1 MARAA
6 NGSGSGAQ
14 RGLSTLAGARA
25 RLAPHAPLLRAI
37 GAVGSIAIVVV
48 VVADAV
54 RHASF
59 GDLTWWPLVIALPA
73 AAAWW
78 LGLARG
84 WAVLV
89 TGHPTAHD
97 VATWCRTQTL
107 RYLPGGF
114 WAPVSRTTVLEGGW
128 VDRLSTVAAENVI
141 ALCAALT
148 IGGVA
153 LAIGSSAWWLAL
165 IAAIAV
171 PALGSRALAHR
182 TRLAPDRTR
191 AATLNYVVSF
201 LFYAYA
207 AVLVQGAISGPHHLV
222 AVAGAACVA
231 WAVGLVAVFAPGG
244 IGVREAIYTALLA
257 GMLPAGEPAAGA
269 VTMRLVMV
277 CAELLVLMAVGRPK
291 RARTQDGE
299 AEARPRPLAAEFAFL
314 RRHAVFGVLLGVGI
328 GLRVIV
334 MLAYQPA
341 LVFWDSAGYLT
352 QSAHLTPY
360 ALRPFGYP
368 LFLHVLP
375 VHDWL
380 GIVPLLQHLM
390 GLGMG
395 VMIYLLLQRLTIP
408 RWAAALAAAPV
419 LLDGFQLNLEQYVLS
434 ETLFNFLLLSACV
447 VLLWRRKPTV
457 WHAAAAGLL
466 LAMVAL
472 TRANGLAAIPPAVLT
487 LLCLRWDWTRAG
499 ARRAGTVAQRILAA
513 PARWLR
519 SARPAIPTLAAML
532 VFVLAPLGAYAI
544 WFHHVNGPSSPYGL
558 TDWGGRFLYARVA
571 PFADCTKFTPP
582 ANERHLCPIDP
593 VGHRPRVYGS
603 SVEYYMWGRTN
614 SPLYTL
620 PVSDEQRRE
629 LAGDFAKRV
638 IRAQPLTYAKTVA
651 HDFLRAFYPVPARRD
666 GELPVFRWQFQTFFP
681 LYFQN
686 EYGYYVSSFH
696 EAPHLNKGLARFLKD
711 YRSLVYTS
719 GIVLAVGL
727 LAGLLAALG
736 LGRAR
741 RSGLRSA
748 SLLFSAMALCVFGS
762 TVLANQFSYRYYVT
776 LLTLLPPAAAI
787 GLTALV
793 RRPQP
798 VGELAEN
805 PRPRSRDPIPVRLAP
820 QSNDPTSI
828 PQANPG

>member
-1 MARAA
+1 VARATQPT
-6 NGSGSGAQ
+6 GSRAERS
-14 RGLSTLAGARA
+14 LSALHGARE
-25 RLAPHAPLLRAI
+25 RLAPHASKLRAI
-37 GAVGSIAIVVV
+37 GAVGSIAIVVLV
-48 VVADAV
+48 VVDAV
-54 RHASF
+54 SNASF
-59 GDLTWWPLVIALPA
+59 SNLTWWPLLVAVPA

-84 WAVLV
+84 WAVLA

-97 VATWCRTQTL
+97 ITTWCRTQTL

-153 LAIGSSAWWLAL
+153 LAIGRSAWWLAL
-165 IAAIAV
+165 IAVIAV
-171 PALGSRALAHR
+171 PAIGSRALQHR

-191 AATLNYVVSF
+191 SATLNYLISF

-207 AVLVQGAISGPHHLV
+207 AVLVQGAISGPHHLW

-244 IGVREAIYTALLA
+244 IGVREAVYAALLS
-257 GMLPAGEPAAGA
+257 GLLPSGQGAAGA
-269 VTMRLVMV
+269 VTMRVVMV
-277 CAELLVLMAVGRPK
+277 CAELAVLVVAGRPK
-291 RARTQDGE
+291 REPGAAAAGLRAD
-299 AEARPRPLAAEFAFL
+299 LAFV
-314 RRHAVFGVLLGVGI
+314 RRHALFGVLFGI
-328 GLRVIV
+328 GLGLRAIV

-341 LVFWDSAGYLT
+341 LVFWDSAGYLA
-352 QSAHLTPY
+352 QSNHLTPY

-375 VHDWL
+375 VHQALWS
-380 GIVPLLQHLM
+380 VPLVQHLM
-390 GLGMG
+390 GLGAG
-395 VMIYLLLQRLTIP
+395 LMIYLLLQRLTIP

-419 LLDGFQLNLEQYVLS
+419 LLDGFQLDLEQYVLS

-447 VLLWRRKPTV
+447 VLLWRRRPTV
-457 WHAAAAGLL
+457 WHAAGAGVLL
-466 LAMVAL
+466 SMVAL
-472 TRANGLAAIPPAVLT
+472 TRANGLAAIPVALLT
-487 LLCLRWDWTRAG
+487 LLCLRWDSVRG
-499 ARRAGTVAQRILAA
+499 SA
-513 PARWLR
+513 PMRWLR
-519 SARPAIPTLAAML
+519 SARPAIPALATML
-532 VFVLAPLGAYAI
+532 VFLLVPLGAYAV

-582 ANERHLCPIDP
+582 ASERHLCPIDP
-593 VGHRPRVYGS
+593 PGHRPRVYGS
-603 SVEYYMWGRTN
+603 SVEYYMWGRNN
-614 SPLYTL
+614 SPLWTL
-620 PVSDEQRRE
+620 PVSEEQRRQ

-638 IRAQPLTYAKTVA
+638 IKAQPVTYAKTVL
-651 HDFLRAFYPVPARRD
+651 HDFLRPFYPVPARRD
-666 GELPVFRWQFQTFFP
+666 GELPVFRWQFQSYFP
-681 LYFQN
+681 LFFAN
-686 EYGYYVSSFH
+686 ETGYYETYYH
-696 EAPHLNKGLARFLKD
+696 ETPHLNKGLARFLKG
-711 YRSLVYTS
+711 YRSIVYTS

-741 RSGLRSA
+741 RSGLRCA
-748 SLLFSAMALCVFGS
+748 SLLFAGMAVSVFGS

-776 LLTLLPPAAAI
+776 LLTVLPPAAAI
-787 GLTALV
+787 GLTALI

-798 VGELAEN
+798 VGEVAGDDHRRTRE
-805 PRPRSRDPIPVRLAP
+805 PVPVRLAP
-820 QSNDPTSI
+820 QPGDARSI